1 MTKTIGIIDYNVGN
15 LGSVKRMIELA
26 GGESIFVK
34 SSEDLHSCD
43 KLVLPGVGAFDHG
56 VRKLRELDYFF
67 ELNQLVLVEKVPIL
81 GICLGMQ
88 LMCKASEEG
97 SDNGLGWLDAAVEY
111 INDADVRV
119 PHMGWNEL
127 KIVNENSIIPTDME
141 HLRYYFVHSYA
152 VRCKNKSDVVATSYY
167 GSEFVSAF
175 QKGNIYGVQFHPE
188 KSHRFGRQL
197 FEKFVDL

>member
-1 MTKTIGIIDYNVGN
+1 MSKKIGIIDYNIGN
-15 LGSVKRMIELA
+15 LGSVRRMIELS
-26 GGESIFVK
+26 GGESIFIR
-34 SSEDLHSCD
+34 SSDELLSCD

-56 VRKLRELDYFF
+56 IQRLREMEYFD
-67 ELNQLVLVEKVPIL
+67 ELNALVLVDKVPIL

-88 LMCKASEEG
+88 LMCETSEEG
-97 SDNGLGWLDAAVEY
+97 YEIGLGWLNASVER
-111 INDADVRV
+111 INGINVRL

-127 KIVNENSIIPTDME
+127 RILNCNSIIPTDMD

-152 VRCKNKSDVVATSYY
+152 VRCKNMSDVVATSYY

-175 QKGNIYGVQFHPE
+175 QKENIYGVQFHPE

-197 FEKFVDL
+197 FEKFVAL